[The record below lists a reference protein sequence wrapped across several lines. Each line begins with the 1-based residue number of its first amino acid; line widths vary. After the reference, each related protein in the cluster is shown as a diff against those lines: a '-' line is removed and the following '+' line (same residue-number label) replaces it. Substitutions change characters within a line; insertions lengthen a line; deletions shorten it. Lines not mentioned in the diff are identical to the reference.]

1 MPAYQEFAIMKKSS
15 AKLWVL
21 VLSVT
26 APGMCALSCSSTIL
40 QEFRDA
46 VIQGAA
52 GALEGATADLIAG
65 LFAVEP

>member
-1 MPAYQEFAIMKKSS
+1 MKKNR

-21 VLSVT
+21 MLTVT
-26 APGMCALSCSSTIL
+26 APGMCALSCSGTIL

-52 GALEGATADLIAG
+52 GAVESAAADLVAS
-65 LFAVEP
+65 LFPNLDGK

>member
-1 MPAYQEFAIMKKSS
+1 MKKSS

-21 VLSVT
+21 VLTVT
-26 APGMCALSCSSTIL
+26 APGMCVLSCSSTIL

-52 GALEGATADLIAG
+52 GAVESATADLIAG
-65 LFAVEP
+65 LIPDVDGE